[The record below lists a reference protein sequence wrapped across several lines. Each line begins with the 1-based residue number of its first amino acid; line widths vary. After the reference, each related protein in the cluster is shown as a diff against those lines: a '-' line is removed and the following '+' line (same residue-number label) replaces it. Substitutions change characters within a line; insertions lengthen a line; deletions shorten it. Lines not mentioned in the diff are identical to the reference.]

1 MAFFRLRLKIWAN
14 GKLIAMAT
22 DFNSF
27 IEMPSISKM
36 DLDWKFFIMSTISA
50 GLVEVNS
57 RTGAFLVFIKCLGV
71 TGVLLIVFSIF
82 LPAVVKKTNKF
93 IWDQSRVIQCFTSN
107 CEF

>member
-1 MAFFRLRLKIWAN
+1 
-14 GKLIAMAT
+14 MAT
-22 DFNSF
+22 TFRIF
-27 IEMPSISKM
+27 IEIPSTSRL

-57 RTGAFLVFIKCLGV
+57 RTRAFLVFIKCLGV

-107 CEF
+107 CDF